1 MMKPTSQCL
10 TPELLHQLA
19 HDELTATELKSIE
32 DHLDDCESC
41 RALLVQAEADDLWAQ
56 QIAPVL
62 RLPATDS
69 VFESTIDP
77 DQLLN
82 PVLGL
87 LGPTD
92 DPQMLGR
99 IGTYE
104 VVGIIGRGGM
114 GLVFKSLD
122 RALNRFVAIKM
133 LLPHLAESAAARKR
147 FAREGQAAA
156 AVVDDHVMP
165 IYSVAEW
172 QGVPYLV
179 MQYSRGTTLQK
190 RVETQGPLEVKEIL
204 RIGMQTARGLA
215 AAHAQGLVHRDVKPS
230 NIMIDGTVERALL
243 TDFGLARAVDDASI
257 TRTGVIAGTPQYMSP
272 EQARAAEID
281 ARSDLFSLGSV
292 LYFLCTGRPPFRAE
306 STYAVLRLIIDQEP
320 LNMREINP
328 DLPAWLCTLV
338 SHLMAK
344 NPGDRP
350 ATAQEVADLLQR
362 CLAHLQQPTSVT
374 LPPSLQSAV
383 PVRSAPRRQGAGRHV
398 VIGISSAAALLV
410 LLAISFQLFAW
421 RAGSKNADS
430 KSAATSA
437 GHQPSPPI
445 IPEIS
450 GTWTVQG
457 QESERVV
464 IEHEANLPGQF
475 TMRSLDAPHDLRWS
489 LEWSS
494 DRQQFEGVVD
504 NYKEVTGPL
513 RFSITPVADSSQ
525 LQVRFLLSDV
535 QKQRFIHSQLAV
547 RENVPAP
554 DHRPFEEPAVETELQ
569 NLSHQV
575 WIRSG
580 SATDRSEEASQPPSK
595 VTRQPVQSSSDEESV
610 YHKFDSGAIAAG
622 ALNTWRDYVEWWNV
636 TQGTPMLPTGE
647 IPRAVWSA
655 PLKKLNPKYIYANG
669 VNLVIVRQDDEEGE
683 EGIYVALGI
692 SSSHG
697 PDDSQFSRILI
708 AHASGGDVYTF
719 RRKGHLQSRL
729 PVEQPGNHQ

>member
-1 MMKPTSQCL
+1 MKPISQCL

-19 HDELTATELKSIE
+19 HGELTATELKSIE
-32 DHLDDCESC
+32 DHLDDCKSC
-41 RALLVQAEADDLWAQ
+41 RALLVQAEADDLWEQ

-69 VFESTIDP
+69 AYESTIDP

-114 GLVFKSLD
+114 GIVFKAFD

-320 LNMREINP
+320 PSMREINP

-374 LPPSLQSAV
+374 LPPSLQSTGPVTSVPRQHGINRYVAIALGSGAV
-383 PVRSAPRRQGAGRHV
+383 
-398 VIGISSAAALLV
+398 LV
-410 LLAISFQLFAW
+410 LIAVITFQLAAW
-421 RAGSKNADS
+421 RAATTDAESKTARIPTEPRL
-430 KSAATSA
+430 ARPT
-437 GHQPSPPI
+437 

-450 GTWTVQG
+450 GTWAVQG
-457 QESERVV
+457 KETERIV
-464 IEHEANLPGQF
+464 IQHETNLPGQF
-475 TMRSLDAPHDLRWS
+475 TMRSLQAPHHLQWP
-489 LEWSS
+489 LEWNSE
-494 DRQQFEGVVD
+494 RQQFEGVVV

-513 RFSITPVADSSQ
+513 KFSIIPADDNSQ
-525 LQVRFLLSDV
+525 LQVRFLLSDL
-535 QKQRFIHSQLAV
+535 QKQRFIHSQLAI
-547 RENVPAP
+547 RDNVPAP
-554 DHRPFEEPAVETELQ
+554 DDRPFEEPAVETELQ

-575 WIRSG
+575 WIRQGVAPNTS
-580 SATDRSEEASQPPSK
+580 REVSQPPSK
-595 VTRQPVQSSSDEESV
+595 VTREPVQPSSDEESV
-610 YHKFDSGAIAAG
+610 FHKFDSGAIAAA
-622 ALNTWRDYVEWWNV
+622 ALNTWRDYVDWWNV

-697 PDDSQFSRILI
+697 PDDIQFTRILI

-719 RRKGHLQSRL
+719 RRKGHLLNRL

>member
-1 MMKPTSQCL
+1 MKPISQCL
-10 TPELLHQLA
+10 TPERLHQLA
-19 HDELTATELKSIE
+19 HDELTAAEVASIE
-32 DHLDDCESC
+32 DHLNDCDSC
-41 RALLVQAEADDLWAQ
+41 RAVLMQAEADDLWEQ

-69 VFESTIDP
+69 AFDSTIDP
-77 DQLLN
+77 EQFVS
-82 PVLGL
+82 PVLQL

-114 GLVFKSLD
+114 GIVFKALD
-122 RALNRFVAIKM
+122 RSLNRFVAIKM

-172 QGVPYLV
+172 QNVPYLV

-190 RVETQGPLEVKEIL
+190 RVETQGPLELKEIL

-292 LYFLCTGRPPFRAE
+292 LYFLCTARQPFRAE
-306 STYAVLRLIIDQEP
+306 SSYAILRLIIDQEP
-320 LNMREINP
+320 PHMQEINP
-328 DLPAWLCTLV
+328 DLPAWICTLV

-350 ATAQEVADLLQR
+350 ASAQEVAEVLQR
-362 CLAHLQQPTSVT
+362 CLAHLQQPATVT
-374 LPPSLQSAV
+374 LPPSLQSVVTTKTGPRPPKIGRYV
-383 PVRSAPRRQGAGRHV
+383 PLA
-398 VIGISSAAALLV
+398 IGIGAALL
-410 LLAISFQLFAW
+410 ILFAIIIQLAVW
-421 RAGSKNADS
+421 RSLSTNADPN
-430 KSAATSA
+430 KAAVPA
-437 GHQPSPPI
+437 EHQPSGPTV
-445 IPEIS
+445 PEIL
-450 GTWTVQG
+450 GTWKVQG
-457 QESERVV
+457 QAAGQ
-464 IEHEANLPGQF
+464 IEIQHDMNRSGRF
-475 TMRSLDAPHDLRWS
+475 TMTSLNGPHDLQWS
-489 LEWSS
+489 LEWNP
-494 DRQQFEGVVD
+494 DRQQFEGVVV
-504 NYKEVTGPL
+504 NFHGVASPL
-513 RFSITPVADSSQ
+513 KFSITPSVGDSR
-525 LQVRFLLSDV
+525 LQVDFLFNDL
-535 QKQRFIHSQLAV
+535 QKEQFIHSHSADHDA
-547 RENVPAP
+547 AP
-554 DHRPFEEPAVETELQ
+554 GPDQRPFEASAIESLLEDI
-569 NLSHQV
+569 SHQV
-575 WIRSG
+575 WLRVDST
-580 SATDRSEEASQPPSK
+580 TDPSEDQQLAQSK
-595 VTRQPVQSSSDEESV
+595 PAKPVPHTASDEEFA
-610 YHKFDSGAIAAG
+610 YYKFDSRAIAAA
-622 ALNTWRDYVEWWNV
+622 ALNTWREYVDWWNI
-636 TQGTPMLPTGE
+636 TQGTPLVSTAE
-647 IPRAVWSA
+647 IPRVVWSA
-655 PLKKLNPKYIYANG
+655 PLAKLNPKYIYANG
-669 VNLVIVRQDDEEGE
+669 VNLVIVRESDEEGE

-697 PDDSQFSRILI
+697 PNDDQFTRILI

-719 RRKGHLQSRL
+719 RRKGHFQRKLPDEQSEN
-729 PVEQPGNHQ
+729 VQ